1 MTSTTKSWVA
11 RTFEIALVLAAVFYA
26 LSYLYVAL
34 ARLTYPYELQWMEGK
49 SLVQLWRLLG
59 GQVLYVRPTLS
70 YVPMIYQPL
79 YFYLARL
86 VAEIAGSG
94 FVSLRLVSI
103 LASVGCA
110 V

>member
-1 MTSTTKSWVA
+1 
-11 RTFEIALVLAAVFYA
+11 
-26 LSYLYVAL
+26 
-34 ARLTYPYELQWMEGK
+34 MEGE
-49 SLVQLWRLLG
+49 SLVQLWRLRG

-110 V
+110 VVIYLLVKRETSRAWCGWTAVGMWLATFYISGACL